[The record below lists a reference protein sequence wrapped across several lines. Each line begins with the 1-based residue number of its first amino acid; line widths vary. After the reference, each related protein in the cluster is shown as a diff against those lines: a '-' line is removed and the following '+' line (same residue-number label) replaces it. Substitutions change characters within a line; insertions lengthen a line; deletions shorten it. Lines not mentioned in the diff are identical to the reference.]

1 MVICLVCHWLCK
13 TIILLILR
21 LSCTPWHSWLQ
32 PTFPHF
38 SQLRLSSAILV
49 SCDFVI
55 ILQSPGFHT
64 LDINL
69 LILLITPDS
78 VYKPC
83 NYSFYTSSVSSVFS
97 SSFSTSFLLSP
108 LPLVISFGIGVTSPL
123 GGGLLAFPSI
133 SHARAPL
140 ETRDQHIP
148 DRRGREY
155 GVSRRAETC
164 AASCVADHRSAGVT
178 CPSLARGFRARARP

>member
-55 ILQSPGFHT
+55 VLQSPGFHT
-64 LDINL
+64 LDLNL
-69 LILLITPDS
+69 LILFITPDS

-83 NYSFYTSSVSSVFS
+83 NYSLYTSSVSSVFS
-97 SSFSTSFLLSP
+97 FLLSLQFSLDLFP
-108 LPLVISFGIGVTSPL
+108 LPLVISLGIGVTSP
-123 GGGLLAFPSI
+123 P
-133 SHARAPL
+133 
-140 ETRDQHIP
+140 
-148 DRRGREY
+148 
-155 GVSRRAETC
+155 
-164 AASCVADHRSAGVT
+164 
-178 CPSLARGFRARARP
+178 